1 MSDAAIWYC
10 TRQRAGPLVKECRAL
25 WPRLSKDDDPY
36 TAAEKKT
43 LQKRMRSAVCHGPID
58 RLELILALFGY
69 EGSHYELSFDDEHL
83 PRNFKGVRNAI
94 TAFFKKC
101 RRWRGN
107 RPFDY
112 IYAIE
117 YGSQH
122 CRFHVHLILRDS
134 EFSPAEV
141 RYLWKYGSVEDFPV
155 LKKDGGYRRLAK
167 YFNKEPSDG
176 FFLPVGRH
184 AWSCSKILREKLPLP
199 EKWNDPSGAIPVPR
213 EAFWR
218 SSPVGPECVPN
229 EFGVYYY
236 YSYIEPKTVLY
247 I

>member
-1 MSDAAIWYC
+1 
-10 TRQRAGPLVKECRAL
+10 
-25 WPRLSKDDDPY
+25 
-36 TAAEKKT
+36 
-43 LQKRMRSAVCHGPID
+43 
-58 RLELILALFGY
+58 
-69 EGSHYELSFDDEHL
+69 L